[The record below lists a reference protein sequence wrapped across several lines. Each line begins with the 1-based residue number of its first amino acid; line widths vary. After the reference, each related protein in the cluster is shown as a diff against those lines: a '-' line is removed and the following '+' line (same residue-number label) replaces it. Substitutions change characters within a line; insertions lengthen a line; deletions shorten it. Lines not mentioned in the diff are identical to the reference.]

1 MIQLRGTS
9 FWIAYIDQK
18 IVCIYRDAMFLSPTP
33 NPPVATTTTSM
44 QLKEAQLPLQTGAGI
59 NDILNVSHVTAGKI
73 WNEID

>member
-1 MIQLRGTS
+1 
-9 FWIAYIDQK
+9 
-18 IVCIYRDAMFLSPTP
+18 MFLSPTP